1 EGRFTGKLPV
11 FRAVDNL
18 GGNPIIGV
26 LSLRIK
32 HAEAEPRAK
41 YRRQFPVNFLSGD
54 EPLLHGVKQR
64 FILRAAIQP
73 HTCLDSQRGGLS
85 LGSDNLMA
93 RVQVGNRPAVAYN
106 VSLKTP
112 LISQNVSKEGVAGTA
127 RLTVR
132 AVIGAH
138 HRLHSGVDQ
147 SFEGR

>member
-1 EGRFTGKLPV
+1 PDSRLLFFFSSRRRHTRFSRDWSSDVCSSDLL
-11 FRAVDNL
+11 F
-18 GGNPIIGV
+18 
-26 LSLRIK
+26 S
-32 HAEAEPRAK
+32 
-41 YRRQFPVNFLSGD
+41 D

-112 LISQNVSKEGVAGTA
+112 LISQNVSKKGVAGTA

-147 SFEGR
+147 SFEGREIGFVKILC